1 MSKMET
7 TKRGMSKI
15 FKVGCLS
22 IVLLIVIII
31 AIIINGTSK
40 DEPEQLAAQVES
52 MEVEQ
57 PSGWVYEDVNDEMT
71 NKTFRYASVESTN
84 TLDFEFPYDKNVKFA
99 LAVRNLNNQNDVML
113 LAESCQFMTS
123 VMNSEYC
130 RIKFDDAEVEK
141 VYFNS
146 AEDGS
151 TNIIFFSN
159 QDKLI
164 SKIKAAEKVMIEAP
178 FYMAGRKVLYF
189 DVKGLQW
196 EK

>member
-1 MSKMET
+1 
-7 TKRGMSKI
+7 
-15 FKVGCLS
+15 
-22 IVLLIVIII
+22 
-31 AIIINGTSK
+31 
-40 DEPEQLAAQVES
+40 
-52 MEVEQ
+52 
-57 PSGWVYEDVNDEMT
+57 
-71 NKTFRYASVESTN
+71 
-84 TLDFEFPYDKNVKFA
+84 
-99 LAVRNLNNQNDVML
+99 
-113 LAESCQFMTS
+113 
-123 VMNSEYC
+123 MNSEYC